1 MVLVSPEEKK
11 LRQQRKI
18 ATKREHDDLTMML
31 CSPACCLSLFLF
43 VHFSN
48 GFHGAF
54 VRTGL
59 YSQKITHHWVNT
71 EDGEWFYLV
80 AYFKDRTL
88 SEEDR
93 ICFSIL
99 RGPAV
104 TPIDPFSWSGGG
116 VRLGHSPPNVW
127 LNEDRRKSSVV
138 FPVLVFWYLLFL
150 VK

>member
-1 MVLVSPEEKK
+1 M
-11 LRQQRKI
+11 
-18 ATKREHDDLTMML
+18 
-31 CSPACCLSLFLF
+31 F

-48 GFHGAF
+48 GFHGAV

-59 YSQKITHHWVNT
+59 YSQKITHHWVNI

-127 LNEDRRKSSVV
+127 LNEDGRKSSVV
-138 FPVLVFWYLLFL
+138 FLVLVFWYLLFL
-150 VK
+150 VNMKVIMRFIGQIVVDLIQLSFVWSDMSNGPAFDKSVR